1 MKSLLGHLLIINL
14 QASYDL
20 RNMYM
25 YSYLSYVATIHIYTG
40 IVHYKMLSFA
50 KLQNN
55 IVYF

>member
-1 MKSLLGHLLIINL
+1 MKSSLGHLLIIYL

-40 IVHYKMLSFA
+40 IVHYKMLSIA

-55 IVYF
+55 VVYI